1 MTIVD
6 QHIAPV
12 EAADLRIL
20 EPRRLRFSRPGGR
33 LCVTLEDDCSYIGVA
48 VLRVFPLSDPQR
60 YVSVRDAANKEIG
73 LIADIREL
81 DAEGR
86 RLVAAELERRYL
98 VPVVR
103 RVLAI
108 VERFGTVD
116 WTVETDRGLR
126 SFTTRNMRES
136 VVQPAPN
143 RYLIAD
149 VDGNRYDVRDLTA
162 LDAASQ
168 AWLVRHM

>member
-1 MTIVD
+1 M
-6 QHIAPV
+6 
-12 EAADLRIL
+12 
-20 EPRRLRFSRPGGR
+20 
-33 LCVTLEDDCSYIGVA
+33 TLEDDCSYIGVA